1 MAGRPRL
8 KTFDFNADKFKELI
22 VYIAERCQDD
32 PTFGAVKLNKILY
45 YADFAAYRIE
55 GQPITGATYRKL
67 SEGPAPKEM
76 ISARDELIESGRLR
90 MEHRPYFTRIQK
102 RLVLEEG
109 QGAIESCSPRT
120 SGASWMRWSISSM
133 GSRRARCLTIR
144 TASPVGESLR
154 RSRGH
159 PVRDCMAEWRTEGS
173 GNRGSGHQD
182 WEAAPG
188 RTRALELTMPYGRG
202 WELIE
207 PEAFSE
213 SVEREVTND
222 PRVEDMLEGL
232 SFALIM
238 DPTDPSLA
246 FRIPGTLWCAPLS
259 GPPAFLIFSE
269 VSEEERKVTYE
280 FLTRDPSI

>member
-8 KTFDFNADKFKELI
+8 KTFDFNADKFRELI

-109 QGAIESCSPRT
+109 HGADRELFTPNERSIVDEVVKFFDGKSAREVSDYSHREPGWRVAEEMGDIPYETAWLSGEPR
-120 SGASWMRWSISSM
+120 AQ
-133 GSRRARCLTIR
+133 
-144 TASPVGESLR
+144 E
-154 RSRGH
+154 
-159 PVRDCMAEWRTEGS
+159 TE
-173 GNRGSGHQD
+173 
-182 WEAAPG
+182 EAAIRIGKKLLAG
-188 RTRALELTMPYGRG
+188 RVR
-202 WELIE
+202 
-207 PEAFSE
+207 
-213 SVEREVTND
+213 
-222 PRVEDMLEGL
+222 L
-232 SFALIM
+232 S
-238 DPTDPSLA
+238 
-246 FRIPGTLWCAPLS
+246 
-259 GPPAFLIFSE
+259 
-269 VSEEERKVTYE
+269 
-280 FLTRDPSI
+280 